1 MQFTSPPVRF
11 LIKAA
16 LLAILLGSL
25 GFFIPLALLP
35 DGFDATLAM
44 AIGSFAGAFLGA
56 WLAGIG
62 ETPATAKRPDESHS
76 VFVGNLNF
84 KARNEDLRELFAQY
98 GDVHSVRI
106 MTDRA
111 TRRPRGFG
119 FVEMDEKGAR
129 KAISALDGQEFLG
142 RKLRVN
148 EGKERRNDQ
157 ERQREA

>member
-16 LLAILLGSL
+16 LIAVLLGSL
-25 GFFIPLALLP
+25 GFFISLALP
-35 DGFDATLAM
+35 GGFDGTLAM
-44 AIGSFAGAFLGA
+44 TIGTFTGALVGA

-62 ETPATAKRPDESHS
+62 ETRAAENGSGEPYS

-84 KARNEDLRELFAQY
+84 KAKPEELRELFAHY
-98 GDVHSVRI
+98 GRVHSVRI

-129 KAISALDGQEFLG
+129 KAIPALDGQEFLG

-157 ERQREA
+157 ERQKTD

>member
-16 LLAILLGSL
+16 LLAILLGTL
-25 GFFIPLALLP
+25 GFFISSALLP
-35 DGFDATLAM
+35 DGFNATLAM
-44 AIGSFAGAFLGA
+44 TIGSFTGALLGA

-62 ETPATAKRPDESHS
+62 EKPATAKAPGEPHS

-84 KARNEDLRELFAQY
+84 KAKPEDLRVLFAQY

-111 TRRPRGFG
+111 TRRPRGFA
-119 FVEMDEKGAR
+119 FVEMDKKGAR

-157 ERQREA
+157 ERQNEA